1 MKILKTVLLLSLS
14 MMLFGCGNSKQAEP
28 NKAGS
33 EAVQSDA
40 SKSDSNKA
48 DNNKLDDDTI
58 QSYFSELKRQLPMRV
73 SSTTQLVDLTIGNN
87 VVDYKYVVTG
97 NKKNFSSS
105 NVQKMT
111 SDNLKNKYC
120 ENRDPDLVKLRNS
133 FPDGINHHYYFKDED
148 KELFSVH
155 LVPSDC
161 DAK

>member
-14 MMLFGCGNSKQAEP
+14 MILFGCGNSKQAEP

-40 SKSDSNKA
+40 SKSD
-48 DNNKLDDDTI
+48 NNKFDDTI

>member
-1 MKILKTVLLLSLS
+1 MEINMKILKTVLLLSLS
-14 MMLFGCGNSKQAEP
+14 MILFGCGNSKQAEP

-40 SKSDSNKA
+40 SKSD
-48 DNNKLDDDTI
+48 NNKLDDDII

>member
-1 MKILKTVLLLSLS
+1 MEINMKILKTVLLLSLS
-14 MMLFGCGNSKQAEP
+14 MILFGCGNSKQAEP

-40 SKSDSNKA
+40 SKS

-97 NKKNFSSS
+97 NKKIS
-105 NVQKMT
+105 
-111 SDNLKNKYC
+111 
-120 ENRDPDLVKLRNS
+120 
-133 FPDGINHHYYFKDED
+133 HHLMFRK
-148 KELFSVH
+148 
-155 LVPSDC
+155 
-161 DAK
+161 

>member
-1 MKILKTVLLLSLS
+1 MEISMKILKTVLLLSLS
-14 MMLFGCGNSKQAEP
+14 MILFGCGNSKQAEP

-40 SKSDSNKA
+40 SKS

>member
-1 MKILKTVLLLSLS
+1 MEINMKILKTVLLLSLS
-14 MMLFGCGNSKQAEP
+14 MLLFGCGNSKQAEP

-40 SKSDSNKA
+40 SKS

-97 NKKNFSSS
+97 KKKNFSLSK
-105 NVQKMT
+105 VQKMT

-120 ENRDPDLVKLRNS
+120 ENRYPDLVKLRNS
-133 FPDGINHHYYFKDED
+133 FPNGINHHYYFKD

-161 DAK
+161 DTK

>member
-14 MMLFGCGNSKQAEP
+14 MILFGCGNSKQAEP

-40 SKSDSNKA
+40 SKSDNI
-48 DNNKLDDDTI
+48 KLDDDTI

>member
-1 MKILKTVLLLSLS
+1 MEINMKILKTVLLLSLS
-14 MMLFGCGNSKQAEP
+14 MILFGCGNSKQAEP

-40 SKSDSNKA
+40 SKS

-133 FPDGINHHYYFKDED
+133 FPNGINHHYYFKDED

>member
-1 MKILKTVLLLSLS
+1 MEINMKILKTVLLLSLS
-14 MMLFGCGNSKQAEP
+14 MILFGCGNSKQAEP

-40 SKSDSNKA
+40 SKS

-97 NKKNFSSS
+97 KKKNFSLSK
-105 NVQKMT
+105 VQKMT

>member
-1 MKILKTVLLLSLS
+1 MEINMKILKTVLLLSLS
-14 MMLFGCGNSKQAEP
+14 MILFGCGNSKQAEP

-40 SKSDSNKA
+40 SKS

>member
-1 MKILKTVLLLSLS
+1 MEINMKILKTVLLLSLS
-14 MMLFGCGNSKQAEP
+14 MILFGCGNSKQAEP

-40 SKSDSNKA
+40 SKS

-133 FPDGINHHYYFKDED
+133 FPNGINHHYYFKDED

-161 DAK
+161 DTK